1 MRYEITKPY
10 IAKSFLWCSELIKHS
25 LISYVNGT
33 INKGGCLEIP
43 RALLIKISNKT

>member
-25 LISYVNGT
+25 LLSYVIGN
-33 INKGGCLEIP
+33 INKAEHLKCPGY
-43 RALLIKISNKT
+43 S